1 MAGPGDEKVPR
12 ISVGDVSY
20 HCLEQG
26 AGEPLVLLHGFT
38 GSSAAWFTVL
48 PALAERY
55 RVIAVDLLGHGESD
69 APEDPARYAME
80 RVVWD
85 MATLLDI
92 LAVGPAVVLGY
103 SMGGRLALY
112 LALTLPERWRGLI
125 LQSASPGLATE
136 AERAA
141 RVAQDEALAQR
152 IETLG
157 IERFV
162 ASWER
167 LPLFASQQTL
177 PEAVRVEQRR
187 RRLQNRP
194 AGLAGSLRGMG
205 AGVQPSLWERLGELT
220 LPTLLLAGAL
230 DEKFVGIARK
240 MARAIPEATL
250 GLAPDAGHAIHLEQP
265 ERWLRL
271 VAGWLAEL

>member
-1 MAGPGDEKVPR
+1 MPR

-20 HCLEQG
+20 HCVEQG
-26 AGEPLVLLHGFT
+26 KGEPLVLLHGFT
-38 GSSAAWFTVL
+38 GSSAAWVTVL
-48 PALAERY
+48 PTLAQDY

-85 MATLLDI
+85 MATLLDT
-92 LAVGPAVVLGY
+92 LAAGPGYLVGY

-112 LALTLPERWRGLI
+112 LALTLPERWRALV
-125 LQSASPGLATE
+125 LESSSPGLATD
-136 AERAA
+136 AERAE
-141 RVAQDEALAQR
+141 RIVRDRELAER
-152 IETLG
+152 IEKLG
-157 IERFV
+157 IERFI

-167 LPLFASQQTL
+167 LPLFASQQAV
-177 PEAVRVEQRR
+177 PETVRAEQRR
-187 RRLQNRP
+187 WRLHNRP
-194 AGLAGSLRGMG
+194 AGLAGSVRGMG
-205 AGVQPSLWERLGELT
+205 SGVQPSLWGRLGELA

-250 GLAPDAGHAIHLEQP
+250 DLVPDAGHTVHLEQP
-265 ERWLRL
+265 QRWLRL
-271 VAGWLAEL
+271 VTSWLREL

>member
-1 MAGPGDEKVPR
+1 MAGPGDGKVPR

-20 HCLEQG
+20 HCVEEG
-26 AGEPLVLLHGFT
+26 VGEPLVLLHGFT
-38 GSSAAWFTVL
+38 GSSGAWSTVM
-48 PALAERY
+48 PALAEHY

-85 MATLLDI
+85 VATLLDI
-92 LAVGPAVVLGY
+92 LAVGPAAVLGY

-112 LALTLPERWRGLI
+112 LALHLPERWRALI
-125 LQSASPGLATE
+125 LESASPGLATE
-136 AERAA
+136 AERRE
-141 RVAQDEALAQR
+141 RVAQDEALAAR
-152 IETLG
+152 IERIG

-162 ASWER
+162 AAWEQ
-167 LPLFASQQTL
+167 LPLFASQQAL
-177 PEAVRVEQRR
+177 PEAVWGEQRL

-205 AGVQPSLWERLGELT
+205 AGVQPSLWERLGELR

-250 GLAPDAGHAIHLEQP
+250 DLVPDAGHAIHLEQP
-265 ERWLRL
+265 QRWLRL
-271 VAGWLAEL
+271 VSGWLEEL